1 MPDLRRF
8 GQTLSRILPFLA
20 QEKMQREQIRR
31 YLESNLQ
38 ELAAREASQGRLQT
52 QEAQD
57 AIARTLAGSTTQSLE
72 GLLGGQLRMPGALTE
87 VLDPRYTGGIRVPPE
102 YAGEVEAA
110 KNAVVNMG
118 VQFQSDQ
125 PISQENLLGSVLAQK
140 PELVQDILK
149 AGKAG
154 ELERGRQAL
163 TERGYG
169 LEERGLGIREK
180 ELAAREKEAKGG
192 GAKDAAAVMK
202 EAQNDREASILKYGG
217 VGQIFG
223 LAPDAKRA
231 LKSSIKNANRRIN
244 TAAIS
249 AGIESPIKAPQEMF
263 KAGLAILSRY
273 AAKGELPSWY
283 DLLFLGYDPDFVFG
297 LQDVLEK
304 PDKKAKVAPEE
315 NMKRALALL
324 QQILEGKVE

>member
-20 QEKMQREQIRR
+20 SEKMQRENIRR
-31 YLESNLQ
+31 WLESNLQ
-38 ELAAREASQGRLQT
+38 ELSAREASQGRI
-52 QEAQD
+52 QD
-57 AIARTLAGSTTQSLE
+57 QMTANAIKESLARSLSQYFE
-72 GLLGGQLRMPGALTE
+72 TVPGGQYAMPGALKTTLPGFTSGIE
-87 VLDPRYTGGIRVPPE
+87 ELPNAPAELDAVTQNLVDIYNQFQTGEKISPE
-102 YAGEVEAA
+102 ALR
-110 KNAVVNMG
+110 AVVG
-118 VQFQSDQ
+118 RVKGDI
-125 PISQENLLGSVLAQK
+125 PLDVVKGSVTS
-140 PELVQDILK
+140 
-149 AGKAG
+149 G
-154 ELERGRQAL
+154 LERGRQAL
-163 TERGYG
+163 TERGYN

-180 ELAAREKEAKGG
+180 ELAVKEKEVKVG

-244 TAAIS
+244 AAAVS

-273 AAKGELPSWY
+273 ATKGELPSWY

-297 LQDVLEK
+297 LQEVLEK
-304 PDKKAKVAPEE
+304 TDKKAKAPAEDSL
-315 NMKRALALL
+315 KRAQALL
-324 QQILEGKVE
+324 QAILEGKDE

>member
-1 MPDLRRF
+1 MPDLRKF
-8 GQTLSRILPFLA
+8 GQTLNRILPFLA
-20 QEKMQREQIRR
+20 NEKMQRENIRR
-31 YLESNLQ
+31 WLESNLQ
-38 ELAAREASQGRLQT
+38 ELSAREASQGRI
-52 QEAQD
+52 QD
-57 AIARTLAGSTTQSLE
+57 QMTANSIKETLARSLAQYFE
-72 GLLGGQLRMPGALTE
+72 TVPGGQFAMPGALKTTLPGFTSGIE
-87 VLDPRYTGGIRVPPE
+87 ELPNAPAELDAVTQNLVDIYNQFQTGEKISPE
-102 YAGEVEAA
+102 ALR
-110 KNAVVNMG
+110 AVVG
-118 VQFQSDQ
+118 RVKGDI
-125 PISQENLLGSVLAQK
+125 PLDVVKGSVTS
-140 PELVQDILK
+140 
-149 AGKAG
+149 G
-154 ELERGRQAL
+154 LERGRQAL

-180 ELAAREKEAKGG
+180 ELAAREKEAKGV

-244 TAAIS
+244 AAAVS

-273 AAKGELPSWY
+273 ATKGELPSWY

-297 LQDVLEK
+297 LQEVLEK
-304 PDKKAKVAPEE
+304 PDKKSKAPAEDSL
-315 NMKRALALL
+315 KRAQALL
-324 QQILEGKVE
+324 QAILEGKVE